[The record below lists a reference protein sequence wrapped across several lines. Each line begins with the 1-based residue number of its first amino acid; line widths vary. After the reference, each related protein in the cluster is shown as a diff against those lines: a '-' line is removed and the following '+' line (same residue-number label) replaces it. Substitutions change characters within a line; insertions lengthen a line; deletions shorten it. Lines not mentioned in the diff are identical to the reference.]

1 MEIDIFSLPSTKGV
15 HRYIGTA
22 LLGLV
27 IITYVIGAYKVV
39 QQLIGED
46 KELLSCHYTPIYR

>member
-46 KELLSCHYTPIYR
+46 KELLAF